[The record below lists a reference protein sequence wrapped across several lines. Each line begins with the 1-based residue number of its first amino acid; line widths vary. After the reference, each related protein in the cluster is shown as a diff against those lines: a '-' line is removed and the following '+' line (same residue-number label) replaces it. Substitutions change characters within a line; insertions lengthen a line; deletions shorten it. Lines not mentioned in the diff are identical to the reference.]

1 MQREEITRDIS
12 EDDDSPETIDDISG
26 DDSQEEDV
34 QNDDPKETSDPDP
47 EPEETSTD
55 ELSIWERDD
64 LKEVVVKK
72 DTIQKREEI
81 SDLDSSLEDLTDYST
96 NTTSYGSDLAYDSDV
111 FEQIL
116 AEQQTANALF
126 VRITNQNDLFLGI
139 GIALIIC
146 CICYSVLERFTRF

>member
-1 MQREEITRDIS
+1 MRTEEIITDIS
-12 EDDDSPETIDDISG
+12 EDDDSPETIQDDVPG

-34 QNDDPKETSDPDP
+34 QEDDLKETSDPDP

-64 LKEVVVKK
+64 LREVVVKK

-81 SDLDSSLEDLTDYST
+81 SNQDSSLEDLTDYST
-96 NTTSYGSDLAYDSDV
+96 NTTSYGSDLDSDV
-111 FEQIL
+111 FEQVL
-116 AEQQTANALF
+116 AEQQTTNALL